1 MGCPNLCFFYT
12 VCEGC
17 IFFLNGLKRSFY
29 DHLSLERLTRAF
41 LTVLGIEVGEAE
53 LGTFGGDEDLSVQ
66 GENHG
71 LVLHVDHAS
80 HHVPRVPAA
89 PEQTAARVQTVTL

>member
-1 MGCPNLCFFYT
+1 MISLRSLHHFS
-12 VCEGC
+12 
-17 IFFLNGLKRSFY
+17 LKQ
-29 DHLSLERLTRAF
+29 LTLGF
-41 LTVLGIEVGEAE
+41 LTVLGIEVGETK

-80 HHVPRVPAA
+80 HNVPCMPAA
-89 PEQTAARVQTVTL
+89 SEQTAARVQTVTLWTE